1 MVPAEQSLYSSWK
14 FFSAPALRAGTAD
27 TKYHFLFPSYTIL
40 TVTKLIWALREVSTG
55 RGKLSSKCTQKNT
68 ITKLCTFLE

>member
-1 MVPAEQSLYSSWK
+1 MVPEQSLYSSWK
-14 FFSAPALRAGTAD
+14 FFSAPALSAGTAD

-55 RGKLSSKCTQKNT
+55 RGKWSSKCTQKN